1 MGAIFLL
8 VAKEINKSS
17 SSIRMSTYTVTLPGG
32 ASVNIPAHQAAAR
45 PKYVPKVSY
54 LPTRSGDASQV
65 WKTSGVFLDFLLPKN
80 VGILR
85 DVRLRFHVSNTAA
98 GSATQAVPPTC
109 QWVQQ
114 IEVNIGTQ
122 TVETLYPNDLLTEV
136 VGFMNTDETNAKNN
150 ELGIYTP
157 SAAWG
162 AEAPSGASTYY
173 LPFNNA
179 LTCSRLYVA
188 GVDDDITYRVY
199 FPANMFPSTFAM
211 TSCVLELHEDVPV
224 DAVETQKLRAAHK
237 SGMVYNTVVR
247 QRQQTVITKADAA
260 SNINVDLTGIV
271 GKSAGLVIYAN
282 VAVVPGSG
290 TSTSPVDGSTA
301 IPTNQLLGW
310 RFPITTLEI
319 NDQMGNKRTEQLQGA
334 AQQSF
339 VWWDNVGTE
348 FGNNTNYHTYLIP
361 FASHFKNAVVEAAN
375 YGFLSFDGTDRLVL
389 TAPFFKTS
397 GAAPTSESWVITI
410 TNYLYQQLVFNNNKL
425 VTISKR

>member
-1 MGAIFLL
+1 
-8 VAKEINKSS
+8 
-17 SSIRMSTYTVTLPGG
+17 MSTHTITLPGG
-32 ASVNIPAHQAAAR
+32 GSVAIPAHQAAAR

-65 WKTSGVFLDFLLPKN
+65 WRTSGVFLDFLLPKN

-85 DVRLRFHVSNTAA
+85 EVRLRFHVNNTDTDDQ
-98 GSATQAVPPTC
+98 SVPPTC
-109 QWVQQ
+109 HWVQQ

-136 VGFMNTDETNAKNN
+136 VGFMNTDETNAKNT
-150 ELGIYTP
+150 ELAIDSGGGMYSSSNTYGHG
-157 SAAWG
+157 SR
-162 AEAPSGASTYY
+162 SGAHTYY

-188 GVDDDITYRVY
+188 GVDDDITFRVY
-199 FPANMFPSTFAM
+199 FPANMFPSTFKM
-211 TSCVLELHEDVPV
+211 TSCVLEIHEDLPV
-224 DAVETQKLRAAHK
+224 DALETQKLRAAHK

-247 QRQQTVITKADAA
+247 QRQQTVLTKSDAA
-260 SNINVDLTGIV
+260 SNMNVELTGIV
-271 GKSAGLVIYAN
+271 GKSAGLVVYAN
-282 VAVVPGSG
+282 VAVVPGTGNSTNPEDG
-290 TSTSPVDGSTA
+290 TANGV
-301 IPTNQLLGW
+301 PTNELLGW

-339 VWWDNVGTE
+339 VWYDHVGTE
-348 FGNNTNYHTYLIP
+348 FGNNEHYHTYLIP
-361 FASHFKNAVVEAAN
+361 FASHFKSAVLEAAN
-375 YGFLSFDGTDRLVL
+375 YGFLNFDGTDRLVL

-397 GAAPTSESWVITI
+397 GTAPTSESWVITI

-425 VTISKR
+425 TTISKR